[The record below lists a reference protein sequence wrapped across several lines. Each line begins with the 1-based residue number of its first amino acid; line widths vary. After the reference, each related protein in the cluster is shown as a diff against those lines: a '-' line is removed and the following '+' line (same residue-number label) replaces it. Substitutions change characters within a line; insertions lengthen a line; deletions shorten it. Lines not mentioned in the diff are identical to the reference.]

1 MQVSKILDKLGI
13 YDLVAV
19 LLSGICIFTFS
30 ILVLQLI
37 YKIPID
43 INLQVYETLLFFVL
57 SYFLG
62 LVFQEISSFIQ
73 KSTHKNNR
81 LLKAALKTSN
91 NSHIFLTDIEKNG
104 VYLYVTEKLNLNP
117 DEDNDNIVYNYCK
130 FYILEN
136 SDTTRIDK
144 DQSIS
149 SMGRS
154 LSLYFAL
161 LTFIVFVNCFFQ
173 PSIIKIVLVIISV
186 CFSILLY
193 YRCIRF
199 AKLRYINIFRIFYYN
214 VVVK

>member
-1 MQVSKILDKLGI
+1 MSKILDKLGI
-13 YDLVAV
+13 YDMVAV
-19 LLSGICIFTFS
+19 LLAGINISTFS
-30 ILVLQLI
+30 IIVMQLI

-43 INLQVYETLLFFVL
+43 VSLQVNETLLFFVL

-62 LVFQEISSFIQ
+62 LIFQEISSLIQ
-73 KSTHKNNR
+73 KKITHKNNR

-91 NSHIFLTDIEKNG
+91 NSHIYLTDTEKDG
-104 VYLYVTEKLNLNP
+104 VYDYIIGKLQLNS
-117 DEDNDNIVYNYCK
+117 DDDNNNVVYNYCK

-136 SDTTRIDK
+136 IDTTRIDK

-154 LSLYFAL
+154 LSLYFAVL
-161 LTFIVFVNCFFQ
+161 ASVVLINIFFQ
-173 PSIIKIVLVIISV
+173 PSLEKIVLVIISV

-199 AKLRYINIFRIFYYN
+199 AKLRYINIFRTFYYK
-214 VVVK
+214 VVIK